1 MQAIKKKKSFRR
13 ALCAITVI
21 LACISR
27 LYAAPAYEWGT
38 PLDQLKKSLPSDKE
52 TTQFTPKEKPN
63 YKNKL
68 LSYITAID
76 GNLVDK
82 IIIVRLKS
90 RPAMDYLF
98 VNNKL
103 YTIMENWGKVDEKT
117 QKEIETNLSGQFG
130 QPLVQQDKNFYIYS
144 YNSDKTKVLYYI
156 MKNTDGTSTCKVYYY
171 TRKLFRML
179 ITE

>member
-1 MQAIKKKKSFRR
+1 MKKKITFHRS
-13 ALCAITVI
+13 LCAIAVMV
-21 LACISR
+21 LCISR
-27 LYAAPAYEWGT
+27 LAAAPAYEWGT

-52 TTQFTPKEKPN
+52 ATQFTPKEKPK

-76 GNLVDK
+76 GNLVEK
-82 IIIVRLKS
+82 IIIVRLKA
-90 RPAMDYLF
+90 RPVVDYLF

-117 QKEIETNLSGQFG
+117 AKEIEANLNGLYG

-144 YNSDKTKVLYYI
+144 YNTDKTKVLCYL